1 MSLIPVASILS
12 SLAPLETVC
21 PHAIEPTNE
30 KTAWGA
36 GRLQKFPF
44 NPSPLQH
51 FSPAEFLLPSLFRFY
66 SQRELTGQGIE
77 DFRVP
82 ERPSII
88 NCHCLEAPLV
98 AIPHQVAIVAIHQ

>member
-36 GRLQKFPF
+36 GRLQKFPLTLHLF
-44 NPSPLQH
+44 NISAPPS
-51 FSPAEFLLPSLFRFY
+51 SFY
-66 SQRELTGQGIE
+66 PVFF
-77 DFRVP
+77 DFIL
-82 ERPSII
+82 S
-88 NCHCLEAPLV
+88 AS
-98 AIPHQVAIVAIHQ
+98 